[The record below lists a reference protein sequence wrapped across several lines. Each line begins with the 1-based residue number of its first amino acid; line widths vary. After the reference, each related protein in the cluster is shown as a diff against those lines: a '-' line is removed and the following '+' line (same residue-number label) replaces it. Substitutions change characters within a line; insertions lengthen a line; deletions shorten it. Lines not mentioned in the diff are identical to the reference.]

1 VTPEGETYEDL
12 LAILKVEGVES
23 YLDQDT
29 NYTYLAPSDAV
40 RLPAGVQEL
49 GLSCCSLVE
58 ACCVLGRCRLPLAT
72 SLLVLLPQLLPP
84 YSFMP
89 ALPCSSPSPS
99 GL

>member
-1 VTPEGETYEDL
+1 MKPEGETYEDL
-12 LAILKVEGVES
+12 LAILKVEGIES
-23 YLDQDT
+23 YLGKDT
-29 NYTYLAPSDAV
+29 DSTYLAPSDAV

-58 ACCVLGRCRLPLAT
+58 ACCRLPLAT
-72 SLLVLLPQLLPP
+72 PLLVLLPQLLPP